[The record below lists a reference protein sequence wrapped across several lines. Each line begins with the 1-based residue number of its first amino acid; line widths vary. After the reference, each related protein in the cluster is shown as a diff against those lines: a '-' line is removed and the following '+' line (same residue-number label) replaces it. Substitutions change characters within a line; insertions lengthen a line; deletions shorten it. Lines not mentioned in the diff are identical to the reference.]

1 MPKLTAIRKQAI
13 NGMMK
18 EAIHETTIGVL
29 STHGVDGLTMDRV
42 AAEAGIA
49 KGSLYRYFQSKR
61 DLLEFVYARLVDPVF
76 ENLEKV
82 AAKQQPAI
90 EKLSE
95 QLHML
100 LEHVAQH
107 AQVHNLLFEDDAV
120 HALLQSSQR
129 RGSEVACQR
138 LAEMIEQGIT
148 EGVFR
153 PGDPLMLAG
162 MYFGLIKGVLERLP
176 RLDEPEH
183 REKIRRLILGTF
195 LNGIATE
202 KVEW

>member
-18 EAIHETTIGVL
+18 EAIHEATIGVL